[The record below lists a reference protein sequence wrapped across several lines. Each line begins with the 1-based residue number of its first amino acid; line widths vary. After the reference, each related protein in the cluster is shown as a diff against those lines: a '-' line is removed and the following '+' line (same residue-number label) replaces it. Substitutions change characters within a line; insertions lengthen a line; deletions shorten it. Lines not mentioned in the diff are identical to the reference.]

1 MAASQ
6 ASGTPAGVKMV
17 DSGPLFERWQ
27 HSDGSSMRV
36 DWNRTGAVR
45 ITVTGHGHVEY
56 APPAIARW
64 DAALASGSRPVMLI
78 DFWGMPTY
86 DSGMRVQ
93 MTGWGVKH
101 RSEADFYV
109 CTQSKLVLMGLAV
122 ANLALSGLL
131 HVIEE
136 RQQFDIICV
145 KKGLPLRK

>member
-1 MAASQ
+1 MAE
-6 ASGTPAGVKMV
+6 
-17 DSGPLFERWQ
+17 SGPLFEVWR
-27 HSDGSSMRV
+27 HSDKCSMRI

-45 ITVTGHGHVEY
+45 ITVTGHGHADY
-56 APPAIARW
+56 SQPALARW
-64 DAALASGSRPVMLI
+64 DAALGSGSRPVMLI

-109 CTQSKLVLMGLAV
+109 CTQSKIVLMGLAV
-122 ANLALSGLL
+122 ANIALSGLL
-131 HVIEE
+131 HVFEE
-136 RQQFDIICV
+136 RQQFDIACV